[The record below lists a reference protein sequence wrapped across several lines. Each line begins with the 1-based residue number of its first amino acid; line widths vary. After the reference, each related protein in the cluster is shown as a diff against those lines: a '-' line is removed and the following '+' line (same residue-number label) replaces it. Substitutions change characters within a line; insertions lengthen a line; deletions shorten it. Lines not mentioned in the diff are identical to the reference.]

1 MNPGSG
7 DFSALRKA
15 LAPLQ
20 EALAFWQT
28 QPEGNALKP
37 HLRSAVIQSFEFT
50 YELSI
55 RMLRRVL
62 IERAESA
69 DRVTDLSFNELM
81 RNAADAGLLEDPL
94 TWRQW
99 REMRNATRHA
109 YDETRANEVAT
120 GAIGF
125 VPVAMALVDALTH
138 EGN

>member
-1 MNPGSG
+1 MRCHEARGLNRYPGG
-7 DFSALRKA
+7 FRVRWRGCGRLSARSA
-15 LAPLQ
+15 R
-20 EALAFWQT
+20 
-28 QPEGNALKP
+28 GNALKP

-109 YDETRANEVAT
+109 YDETRGNEVAT

-125 VPVAMALVDALTH
+125 VPVCDGARGCIDS
-138 EGN
+138 